1 MNDQDRF
8 NQEAAEQLIARLN
21 DNNDLLDIMI
31 SIEDY
36 LDNNDI
42 YSFKNWLVG
51 EIVGGPYV
59 RRYWVRVT
67 LKWDY
72 EDMPDPSAGLRLLK
86 HGTKIQYRKA
96 KEKYPVEIES
106 PSDYQ
111 PGTVKPKFKQK
122 LVWLVDLIIPRKFV
136 EGVSEEVLDLYDEEV
151 DTNVADEAM
160 TKGETPANSAVQP

>member
-8 NQEAAEQLIARLN
+8 NRDAAENLISRLN

-36 LDNNDI
+36 LDSNDI
-42 YSFKNWLVG
+42 YGFKNWMIG

-86 HGTKIQYRKA
+86 HGTRIQFRKA
-96 KEKYPVEIES
+96 KEQYPIKIET

-111 PGTVKPKFKQK
+111 PGTVKPKFKEK
-122 LVWLVDLIIPRKFV
+122 DVWMVDLNIPRKFI
-136 EGVSEEVLDLYDEEV
+136 EGVSDEVLDLYDEEV
-151 DTNVADEAM
+151 DTDVADDAM
-160 TKGETPANSAVQP
+160 TSGVTPENSAVQP